1 MHSPRFVAA
10 HVSERLR
17 ECRST
22 EHLGDHRQVLEKA
35 FQQQTMLEMT
45 IAAKKKPGQLWKSSV
60 LPHLPRGMT
69 TMAGAVEMV
78 ATMIMAAA
86 AAAA

>member
-1 MHSPRFVAA
+1 M
-10 HVSERLR
+10 
-17 ECRST
+17 
-22 EHLGDHRQVLEKA
+22 LEKA

-45 IAAKKKPGQLWKSSV
+45 IAAKKKPVQLWKSSV

-69 TMAGAVEMV
+69 TTAGAVEMV

>member
-1 MHSPRFVAA
+1 M
-10 HVSERLR
+10 
-17 ECRST
+17 
-22 EHLGDHRQVLEKA
+22 LEKA

-45 IAAKKKPGQLWKSSV
+45 IAAKKKPVQLWKSSV
-60 LPHLPRGMT
+60 PAPLPRGMT
-69 TMAGAVEMV
+69 TTAGAVEMV